1 MSADAR
7 HEPGRESVASNA
19 TSMVKSSPVLTAAD
33 VQEIH
38 HVSTSDPVFF
48 ITVDDGNKIS
58 PELARYLD
66 ATHLPV
72 TTFFIAWRL
81 KQYKSF
87 WLARS
92 NVTYEN
98 HSLTHTF
105 MGSLSLRGQIREICG
120 ASRVIKSV
128 TDESPRFFRPP
139 GGSRNKTLKTALAR
153 CGIKYLVMWK
163 ASAAHGILHTWNNR
177 PLERGDIVLLHAIKS
192 LPQTLKVVMDAA
204 RKQGLRP
211 ALLRDYL
218 K

>member
-1 MSADAR
+1 MTKSAQ
-7 HEPGRESVASNA
+7 
-19 TSMVKSSPVLTAAD
+19 SSPSLTAAD
-33 VQEIH
+33 VKEIH
-38 HVSTSDPVFF
+38 NVETTDPVFF

-58 PELARYLD
+58 PELAKYLD
-66 ATHLPV
+66 ATHLPI
-72 TTFFIAWRL
+72 TTFFIASRL
-81 KQYKSF
+81 RQFKSF
-87 WLARS
+87 WLART

-128 TDESPRFFRPP
+128 TGVSPRYFRPP

-153 CGIKYLVMWK
+153 CDIKYLVMWK
-163 ASAAHGILHTWNNR
+163 ASAALGKLHTWNNR
-177 PLERGDIVLLHAIKS
+177 PLERGDIVLLHALKT
-192 LPQTLKVVMDAA
+192 LPQTLKVVVEAA